1 MARHNEI
8 GQKGELLAADWLRN
22 KGFNILHTNW
32 RYSYYEIDIIA
43 DDGETLHFIE
53 VKTRTT
59 QLFGDPEDD
68 VTDKKINDL
77 MTAAEEYMER
87 NPIPHAADTIPQVQY
102 DVLCVTLIDDN
113 EPEYYFVEDVYLY

>member
-8 GQKGELLAADWLRN
+8 GEKGELLAADWLRN
-22 KGFNILHTNW
+22 KGFNILHRNW

-43 DDGETLHFIE
+43 DYDETLHFIE
-53 VKTRTT
+53 VKTRTSD
-59 QLFGDPEDD
+59 LFGDPEDD

-87 NPIPHAADTIPQVQY
+87 HPIPHAPDTIPQVQY
-102 DVLCVTLIDDN
+102 DVLCVTLFDET
-113 EPEYYFVEDVYLY
+113 EPEYYFIEDVYLY

>member
-8 GQKGELLAADWLRN
+8 GEKGELLAADWLRN
-22 KGFNILHTNW
+22 KGFNILHRNW

-43 DDGETLHFIE
+43 DYGEILHFIE
-53 VKTRTT
+53 VKTRTS

-87 NPIPHAADTIPQVQY
+87 NPIAHAPDAMPRVQY
-102 DVLCVTLIDDN
+102 DVLCVTLLDEQ